1 MKIEK
6 IKIFEKILL
15 GFLILVFMGSLFFYG
30 LVDALINTSMWGTV
44 CLFIWVIVKIFIHFK
59 KNSIFY

>member
-1 MKIEK
+1 MT
-6 IKIFEKILL
+6 IFEKILL
-15 GFLILVFMGSLFFYG
+15 GFLILVFMGSLFFYV
-30 LVDALINTSMWGTV
+30 LVDALINTSMWGIV